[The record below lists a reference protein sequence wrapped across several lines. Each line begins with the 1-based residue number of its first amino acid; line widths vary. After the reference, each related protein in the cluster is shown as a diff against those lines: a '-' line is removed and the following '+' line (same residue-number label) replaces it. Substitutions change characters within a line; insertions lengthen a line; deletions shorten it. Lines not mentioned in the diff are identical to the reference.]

1 MGYPPNPFNYW
12 WSLGGPTTYRSSL
25 APPSRIMSEEK
36 GWWEE
41 EGSPEAEASPESESW
56 WAARSRALEE
66 RYGTEWE
73 PGMREFYLLLI
84 IAYVLWWAGTG
95 IF

>member
-41 EGSPEAEASPESESW
+41 EGSPEAESSPESESW

-66 RYGTEWE
+66 RYGAEWE

>member
-1 MGYPPNPFNYW
+1 
-12 WSLGGPTTYRSSL
+12 
-25 APPSRIMSEEK
+25 MSEEK
-36 GWWEE
+36 RWREE
-41 EGSPEAEASPESESW
+41 EGSPEAESSPESEGW

-73 PGMREFYLLLI
+73 PGMREFYLLVI
-84 IAYVLWWAGTG
+84 IAYVLWWAGTD

>member
-1 MGYPPNPFNYW
+1 
-12 WSLGGPTTYRSSL
+12 
-25 APPSRIMSEEK
+25 MSEEK
-36 GWWEE
+36 RWREE
-41 EGSPEAEASPESESW
+41 EGSPESESW

-73 PGMREFYLLLI
+73 PGMREFYLLVI
-84 IAYVLWWAGTG
+84 IAYVLWWAGTD

>member
-1 MGYPPNPFNYW
+1 
-12 WSLGGPTTYRSSL
+12 
-25 APPSRIMSEEK
+25 MSEETK
-36 GWWEE
+36 WWEE
-41 EGSPEAEASPESESW
+41 EGSPEAESSPESESW
-56 WAARSRALEE
+56 WAARKEWVASQP
-66 RYGTEWE
+66 EWE